1 MANVAL
7 VEKVPSKTDF
17 VRHFSNEFQFDR
29 FSLCSDRTKKKIL
42 KRDVDIEMDTDEYDF
57 VILVGSEALQ
67 HYTKERSITEHC
79 GRLIQDKFIPV
90 INPGMLAFKPE
101 ARETWDDALDKLK
114 KYISGELTSVK
125 IDETKFY
132 GITDTAEALAWVKE
146 ARASIS
152 THIAVDTET
161 TGLYPRDGYILG
173 ISMAVDEDTA
183 VYISTD
189 CIDDEIVSEIQAIFR
204 EKQVVMHNAKFDL
217 AMLEYHF
224 NFEFPTIDDTMLMSY
239 MLNELPGN
247 HGLKQLA
254 IKHTPYGDYEKPM
267 YDFIDDYCRRNGML
281 KGDFTWDMIPFDLI
295 QVYAAMDACVTLR
308 IFNVFT
314 EELNKDPQIRR
325 VYKNLLIP
333 AMRFLKDVQETGVP
347 FDRKRLEVSQN
358 LMEDDIQ
365 KAIQLLERHEEVS
378 RLSGQGFQ
386 PEQYRST
393 TKVIVRFY
401 RASAHR

>member
-101 ARETWDDALDKLK
+101 AREPWDDALDKLK

-295 QVYAAMDACVTLR
+295 QVYAAMDA
-308 IFNVFT
+308 
-314 EELNKDPQIRR
+314 
-325 VYKNLLIP
+325 
-333 AMRFLKDVQETGVP
+333 
-347 FDRKRLEVSQN
+347 
-358 LMEDDIQ
+358 
-365 KAIQLLERHEEVS
+365 
-378 RLSGQGFQ
+378 
-386 PEQYRST
+386 
-393 TKVIVRFY
+393 
-401 RASAHR
+401 